1 MLIQDSFVII
11 QNWKQT
17 KGQSTEKGLNNGK
30 MINRK
35 HSNKQEQTSD
45 TYSHTNIS
53 HNKYAE

>member
-35 HSNKQEQTSD
+35 HSNKKE
-45 TYSHTNIS
+45 
-53 HNKYAE
+53 